1 MKKPNVFFYM
11 LAARKKKATIKL
23 LEAQIDAIYNEV
35 NATKLLIALG
45 GSPIFAL
52 DELQKFVLKCS
63 TPNLRKLREE
73 QSKTSLRVR
82 KLSEK

>member
-1 MKKPNVFFYM
+1 MKRPNVLFYI

-23 LEAQIDAIYNEV
+23 LEAQIDAIYTEV
-35 NATKLLIALG
+35 EATKLLIALG
-45 GSPIFAL
+45 GSPISAL
-52 DELQKFVLKCS
+52 VEIQKFVLKSS

-73 QSKTSLRVR
+73 QSKTTLRVR

>member
-1 MKKPNVFFYM
+1 MYPFTCLPFV
-11 LAARKKKATIKL
+11 KKKATIEL

-35 NATKLLIALG
+35 KATKHLIAFG

-52 DELQKFVLKCS
+52 DELQKFVLKSS

-73 QSKTSLRVR
+73 QSQTTLRVR